1 LATNSSFF
9 ERVFPECQQH
19 YWYKSDLSDMNTYT
33 DNLMGVN
40 EDVKS
45 QGLEGQQRA
54 KHETTKWSY
63 SSFYSKQAHRA
74 RKENY
79 TGEVDDDISVSEHKT
94 SQSSFQPHGQP
105 DQNNNQ
111 KNQVSKTPRKN
122 STLYKNGFMKSPR
135 QKGWFNPLSASSR
148 RRQQA
153 KEQQKK
159 NDNNNNNNN
168 NNNNANPNSNADN
181 NSKKSRNNYNI
192 GSFAEHFPY
201 DVGKEKPF
209 LFSSNATLIS
219 PKLKRNLLF
228 CLKNIFE
235 SLNWFIVSFIVVTVI
250 ISTLSTIDQDD
261 ISQSL
266 SNIEPIRGGN
276 DHPIQIGDTASKMGK
291 IFNQINSSVEAYDNA
306 RRGGNNAMKRV
317 EFGQND
323 QKRDQM
329 TIVNENSH
337 ENIQTE
343 FKITSLRYDI
353 MISLLAFNLTLAFI
367 LNEYSF
373 DDLWTYIHQTQFA
386 GMTE

>member
-1 LATNSSFF
+1 
-9 ERVFPECQQH
+9 
-19 YWYKSDLSDMNTYT
+19 
-33 DNLMGVN
+33 
-40 EDVKS
+40 
-45 QGLEGQQRA
+45 
-54 KHETTKWSY
+54 
-63 SSFYSKQAHRA
+63 
-74 RKENY
+74 
-79 TGEVDDDISVSEHKT
+79 
-94 SQSSFQPHGQP
+94 
-105 DQNNNQ
+105 
-111 KNQVSKTPRKN
+111 
-122 STLYKNGFMKSPR
+122 MKSPR

-266 SNIEPIRGGN
+266 SNIEPIRGGH

>member
-1 LATNSSFF
+1 
-9 ERVFPECQQH
+9 
-19 YWYKSDLSDMNTYT
+19 
-33 DNLMGVN
+33 MGVN
-40 EDVKS
+40 GDVKS
-45 QGLEGQQRA
+45 QGLEGQQRP

-63 SSFYSKQAHRA
+63 SSFYPKQAHRA
-74 RKENY
+74 QKENY
-79 TGEVDDDISVSEHKT
+79 TAEIDDDISVSEHKT
-94 SQSSFQPHGQP
+94 SQSSFQPQGQT

-111 KNQVSKTPRKN
+111 KNQVSKKTPKRT

-148 RRQQA
+148 RQQT

-168 NNNNANPNSNADN
+168 ANSNKDSTTDN
-181 NSKKSRNNYNI
+181 NSKKSKNNYNI

-235 SLNWFIVSFIVVTVI
+235 SLNWFIVSFIVVTII

-266 SNIEPIRGGN
+266 SNIEPIRGGH
-276 DHPIQIGDTASKMGK
+276 DHTIQIGNTASKMGER
-291 IFNQINSSVEAYDNA
+291 FDQINPNVKTYDDTLKDD
-306 RRGGNNAMKRV
+306 NNAMKRI

-323 QKRDQM
+323 QKYDQM
-329 TIVNENSH
+329 SIVNENSH
-337 ENIQTE
+337 ENIPTE